1 MPNDIVLMLFSARK
15 STNLKYKVL
24 NRLILTAILAILVI
38 SLTGCNGKKQI
49 EIHDITDRDH
59 LLLEGIVTFNQQ
71 VDTAFVRQV
80 LDDLFIKYI
89 KVDFSVTNANG
100 RFEEVVDQS
109 LNLRLSKMVHGS
121 DIESD
126 DYYYEFQQFCRDWS
140 YFYSI
145 EIDRLKLTDENG
157 ALYVRESTFDYVKTG
172 YGLHDDAEKVAQ
184 ENHVVQIMFDK
195 VRFSETGR
203 IHLHKF
209 FDF

>member
-1 MPNDIVLMLFSARK
+1 M
-15 STNLKYKVL
+15 
-24 NRLILTAILAILVI
+24 
-38 SLTGCNGKKQI
+38 LTGCNGKKQV

-59 LLLEGIVTFNQQ
+59 LFLEGIITFDQQ
-71 VDTAFVRQV
+71 VDEAFVRQV

-109 LNLRLSKMVHGS
+109 LNPNLKKMVHGS

-126 DYYYEFQQFCRDWS
+126 DYYYEFKQFCKDWS

-157 ALYVRESTFDYVKTG
+157 VLYARESKFDYVKYG
-172 YGLHDDAEKVAQ
+172 YSLQEGAEKVAK
-184 ENHVVQIMFDK
+184 ENHVTQIMFDK